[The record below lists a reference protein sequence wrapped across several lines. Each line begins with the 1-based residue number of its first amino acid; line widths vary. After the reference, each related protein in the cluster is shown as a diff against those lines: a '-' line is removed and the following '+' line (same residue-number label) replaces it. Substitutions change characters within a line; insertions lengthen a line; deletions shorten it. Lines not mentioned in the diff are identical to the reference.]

1 MCFNLDCLFTPHM
14 NCVLFKCDFWV
25 SCLKGFMW
33 GGWTLAAWPGGSSTA
48 SFGLLTG
55 SMFLLEAPTWTGEL
69 LRRFTFNMCNTQVL
83 LTHAGLFQET
93 RLSFRW
99 RSSGWWSTTVPAWQ
113 RTCTRSSSPT
123 GWWDR
128 PTARCHSAGPPSM
141 TLPSTKTAPCWWK
154 RGMSPVGFTLQWVSL
169 VLLAIIFLLSLA
181 WRMSSA
187 LWAI

>member
-1 MCFNLDCLFTPHM
+1 MYFSSVTFGSPVWRGSCEEGELWPPDRGDPPQQVLDCWQEACFYWKRQHGLE
-14 NCVLFKCDFWV
+14 
-25 SCLKGFMW
+25 
-33 GGWTLAAWPGGSSTA
+33 SSYG
-48 SFGLLTG
+48 GLLLICG
-55 SMFLLEAPTWTGEL
+55 
-69 LRRFTFNMCNTQVL
+69 NTQVL